1 MKSVSAGAVDCEA
14 YIHLCARIDLDSL
27 DALPIRDVPYALYFC
42 VVVMKN
48 FRSKVMTN
56 FIIIL
61 NMDDRRCMKL
71 KRHLRGSECE
81 VLNGDDNLLLGL
93 RINL

>member
-1 MKSVSAGAVDCEA
+1 MKSVSAGSVDCEA

-27 DALPIRDVPYALYFC
+27 DTLPIRDVPYALYFC
-42 VVVMKN
+42 VVIQKN
-48 FRSKVMTN
+48 FRPEVMAN

-61 NMDDRRCMKL
+61 KMDDGRCMKL

-81 VLNGDDNLLLGL
+81 VLNGNDNLLLRL